1 VLALALVAG
10 SFAFLSGL
18 GVLGGLA
25 ALSDDP
31 EEMLFEVNLYL
42 GTAVVMLSL
51 GGFLVYQAASSLG
64 AASSGALTLRTPWFL
79 LPVFPILLLIGQYQ
93 ATHPERLPWL
103 YPFVNLGIVS
113 IPSLFIALLVA
124 RRYLRANPWPWPI
137 SWREWSSGFVYGAIG
152 ATAIA
157 GIVNTIYLYAGAW
170 FFVEQFGHFDAG
182 PLDWRLRG
190 LPTGWGILFD
200 LSVISVVAP
209 FNEEFWKGALVA
221 LFFFRK
227 GGAARCFV
235 WGVLAGSGFNLFET
249 FFNSLSLVNPHQIAA
264 GTIGNEWWLFALA
277 RAGTSAMHAL
287 AAGLAAL
294 GFFGLLR
301 RRRRYLPG
309 YLAGVLLHGCWNASV
324 YLIYGDIFLS
334 QSGPDSLALDALGAA
349 ALMTLAGGSLLMLWF
364 LAGELRDGAPAPI
377 YRMLGMVP
385 RADGNPPETS
395 QPGHAAPGFRH
406 PVSRLARFKDL
417 HSNSA

>member
-10 SFAFLSGL
+10 SFAFLTGL
-18 GVLGGLA
+18 GFLGGLA

-31 EEMLFEVNLYL
+31 EERLFEVNLYL

-64 AASSGALTLRTPWFL
+64 DTTSGALTLRTPWFL
-79 LPVFPILLLIGQYQ
+79 VPVFPVLVLVGQYQ

-103 YPFVNLGIVS
+103 FPFVNLGIVS
-113 IPSLFIALLVA
+113 IPSVFIALLVA
-124 RRYLRANPWPWPI
+124 RRYLRSNLWPWPI
-137 SWREWSSGFVYGAIG
+137 SWRESSSGFAYGAIG
-152 ATAIA
+152 ATTIA
-157 GIVNTIYLYAGAW
+157 GVINTIYLYAGAW
-170 FFVEQFGHFDAG
+170 FFVDQFGHFDAG
-182 PLDWRLRG
+182 PLDWKLRG
-190 LPTGWGILFD
+190 LPTGWGIVFD
-200 LSVISVVAP
+200 LSVLSVVAP

-235 WGVLAGSGFNLFET
+235 WGVLAGAGFNLFET
-249 FFNSLSLVNPHQIAA
+249 FFNSLSLVNPQQIADQ
-264 GTIGNEWWLFALA
+264 TLGNEWWLFALA
-277 RAGTSAMHAL
+277 RAGTSSMHAL
-287 AAGLAAL
+287 ASGLAAL

-301 RRRRYLPG
+301 RRWRYVPG
-309 YLAGVLLHGCWNASV
+309 YLAGVLLHGSWNASV

-334 QSGPDSLALDALGAA
+334 QAGPDSLFLDALGAA
-349 ALMTLAGGSLLMLWF
+349 ALVTLGCGALLMLWF

-385 RADGNPPETS
+385 AGGGEPAGVLPS
-395 QPGHAAPGFRH
+395 AHSAGGFPQPAFPHTRI
-406 PVSRLARFKDL
+406 KDL
-417 HSNSA
+417 HAHPA